1 MGKEECGNG
10 SERNISYLPEE
21 TENAADIIV
30 NNCIR
35 ESEKLLNPLKESKRD
50 NPHTGHRARMRE
62 RFFERG
68 SFDSFSDV
76 EILEFLLYYGYSRKD
91 THAIAKAL
99 LDEFGSL
106 KGVLEAEPKQLIRV
120 RNVGPTQAALIS
132 MVLAL
137 TKVWNKAVSA
147 DVKQITN
154 RDALENYCKSLLSG
168 RRTEAFY
175 VICVD
180 AKCRL
185 RGSKCISEG
194 SLSEV
199 SAYPRKVMEA
209 ALNYNAHSVF
219 FCHNHP
225 GGTCAPSTED
235 ISSTLQ
241 LQRMLSNIGITVLDH
256 IIVADNHTYSMAQ
269 HGDIDF
275 RIRSGR

>member
-1 MGKEECGNG
+1 MRYG
-10 SERNISYLPEE
+10 SESIIMLTFALP
-21 TENAADIIV
+21 NS
-30 NNCIR
+30 R
-35 ESEKLLNPLKESKRD
+35 ESHKSTRK
-50 NPHTGHRARMRE
+50 
-62 RFFERG
+62 
-68 SFDSFSDV
+68 
-76 EILEFLLYYGYSRKD
+76 IIYGYSRKD

-106 KGVLEAEPKQLIRV
+106 KGVLEADPKQLIRV
-120 RNVGPTQAALIS
+120 RNVGPTQAALIT

-199 SAYPRKVMEA
+199 
-209 ALNYNAHSVF
+209 AHSVF
-219 FCHNHP
+219 FCRNHR
-225 GGTCAPSTED
+225 GGTWAPSTED